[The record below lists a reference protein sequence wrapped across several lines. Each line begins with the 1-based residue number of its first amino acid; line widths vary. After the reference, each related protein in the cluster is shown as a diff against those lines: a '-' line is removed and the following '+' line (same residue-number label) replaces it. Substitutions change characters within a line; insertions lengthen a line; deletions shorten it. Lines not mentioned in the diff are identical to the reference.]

1 MPDAKVLSSE
11 EARVLDGKIPDLVD
25 TDPAETADWLGSLDY
40 ILKTKGPE
48 RVKQLLKMLDT
59 HARKEGVDVPMEVN
73 TPYINTIPVH
83 KQPAYPGNREIERRI
98 KSIIRWNA
106 MAMVQ
111 RANKKNDGIGGHI
124 STFASSATKCAVE
137 VENVPQLLSRIH
149 LVDLWRRLLMRGIGG
164 CTILIRP
171 HAELR
176 VEATRSCRRHWS
188 PCRARGRKTLCV
200 SSLLL
205 PC

>member
-111 RANKKNDGIGGHI
+111 RGEQEKRRYRWSHQHLCLERN
-124 STFASSATKCAVE
+124 S
-137 VENVPQLLSRIH
+137 LRSR
-149 LVDLWRRLLMRGIGG
+149 LQ
-164 CTILIRP
+164 P
-171 HAELR
+171 
-176 VEATRSCRRHWS
+176 
-188 PCRARGRKTLCV
+188 
-200 SSLLL
+200 LL
-205 PC
+205 PWTRRVGL